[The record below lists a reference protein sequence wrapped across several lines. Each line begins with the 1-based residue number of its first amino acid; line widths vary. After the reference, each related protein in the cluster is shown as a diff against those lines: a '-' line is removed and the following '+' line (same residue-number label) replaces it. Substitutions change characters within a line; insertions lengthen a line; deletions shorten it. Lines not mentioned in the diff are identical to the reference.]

1 VNLPSETTVEEV
13 HGLYDEGWRL
23 GLKAIAIY
31 RDGSKGSQPLNTG
44 SDDKKGDADT
54 KAKAEEA
61 EPVLSPRPVDRV
73 RLPKKRGGFTQ
84 EARVGGHKIYLRT
97 GEYEDDRLGEIFI
110 DMHKEGA
117 AFRSMM
123 NCFAIAVS
131 LGLQYGVPLDEFVD
145 VFTFTRFEPQGP
157 TDHPNIKLSTSVID
171 YVFRVLAMEYLGRHD
186 LVQVPPTADR
196 DPVEG
201 VNLTAPAS
209 AKVDAAPRVQQA
221 ARVTDG
227 PVSKTVPATNGKT
240 KANGKGNGNGHATV
254 QKGAISA
261 VTEQLTLVS
270 KDAPFCDLCGHL
282 TVRNGACYKC
292 INCGQSQ
299 GCS

>member
-1 VNLPSETTVEEV
+1 
-13 HGLYDEGWRL
+13 
-23 GLKAIAIY
+23 
-31 RDGSKGSQPLNTG
+31 
-44 SDDKKGDADT
+44 
-54 KAKAEEA
+54 
-61 EPVLSPRPVDRV
+61 
-73 RLPKKRGGFTQ
+73 
-84 EARVGGHKIYLRT
+84 
-97 GEYEDDRLGEIFI
+97 
-110 DMHKEGA
+110 
-117 AFRSMM
+117 
-123 NCFAIAVS
+123 
-131 LGLQYGVPLDEFVD
+131 
-145 VFTFTRFEPQGP
+145 
-157 TDHPNIKLSTSVID
+157 
-171 YVFRVLAMEYLGRHD
+171 MEYLGRHD

-209 AKVDAAPRVQQA
+209 AKVDAAPRVQQP

-240 KANGKGNGNGHATV
+240 KANGKGIGNGHATV